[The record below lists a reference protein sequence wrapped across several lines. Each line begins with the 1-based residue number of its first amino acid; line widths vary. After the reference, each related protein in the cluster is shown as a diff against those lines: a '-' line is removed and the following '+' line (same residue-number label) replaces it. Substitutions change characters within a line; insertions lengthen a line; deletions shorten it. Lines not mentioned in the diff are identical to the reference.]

1 MTASLSSCL
10 SFHLLTR
17 IFHSNSRSCKLTLL
31 LQHLTLLVLTLIAS
45 GASADALAR
54 AQRTELNEVDI
65 DGEEFSPDQ
74 YHIQGQDSIEK
85 KHQIKTMTQQWSYFA
100 WNGMI

>member
-1 MTASLSSCL
+1 MTPSFSSCL
-10 SFHLLTR
+10 TFPLLSSHTR
-17 IFHSNSRSCKLTLL
+17 ISNSRRCKLTQL
-31 LQHLTLLVLTLIAS
+31 LQLTLLTIIVL

-74 YHIQGQDSIEK
+74 YHIQGQYSIERNYLK
-85 KHQIKTMTQQWSYFA
+85 PWSKFCFEEHLIYEC
-100 WNGMI
+100 